1 MYLMRT
7 TPLFGIFLRLRV
19 VNGSAVTE
27 AHSYILKSA
36 KHILLFTCED
46 LPNQTSANVLEEQTS
61 ERRLNETRDFLTRRL
76 YLSTAVSG
84 LFFKTQNSKLK
95 TPAMFQIIIS
105 KNSKWHRPFDHLLRV
120 A

>member
-27 AHSYILKSA
+27 AQSYGA
-36 KHILLFTCED
+36 KHILWFTCKD
-46 LPNQTSANVLEEQTS
+46 VPNQTSANVLEEQTS